1 MSTFEREYL
10 VRQEQNK
17 SLNQEAAFERWLA
30 STATRETTQEPL
42 WRRLVD
48 QATVWLNSQSRSLPC
63 TDTAPAC
70 GLLLAG

>member
-1 MSTFEREYL
+1 MSSFEREYL

-17 SLNQEAAFERWLA
+17 SLNHEAAFERWLA
-30 STATRETTQEPL
+30 STETREETQEPL
-42 WRRLVD
+42 WQRIVG
-48 QATVWLNSQSRSLPC
+48 QVTAWLNSQSRSLPC

>member
-10 VRQEQNK
+10 VRQEQNQG
-17 SLNQEAAFERWLA
+17 LNQEAAFERWLA
-30 STATRETTQEPL
+30 SVATREETQEPL
-42 WRRLVD
+42 GRRIVN
-48 QATVWLNSQSRSLPC
+48 QAAAWLNSQSRSMPC

>member
-17 SLNQEAAFERWLA
+17 SLNQEAAFERWLP
-30 STATRETTQEPL
+30 SVATRAETEEPL
-42 WRRLVD
+42 GRRIVN
-48 QATVWLNSQSRSLPC
+48 QANAWLKSQSRSIPC